1 VVLVSAQSVPFLGFA
16 SILSGFFHS
25 CARVGSGDSAVCWGL
40 NADGQYGDGS
50 TTNRVAA
57 SAFGGG
63 VAGVSEIYAGGWATC
78 MTLPSGAMKCAGD
91 NSHGQLGEGTIGGR
105 ASTLVDV
112 LNTPPVG
119 RRF

>member
-1 VVLVSAQSVPFLGFA
+1 VLVSAQTAPA
-16 SILSGFFHS
+16 SGFVSISSGLFYS
-25 CARVGSGDSAVCWGL
+25 CARLDDNSVKCWGV

-57 SAFGGG
+57 STFGGG
-63 VAGVSEIYAGGWATC
+63 ITGVSEIYAGGSTTC
-78 MTLPSGAMKCAGD
+78 VTLPSGAMKCSGD
-91 NSHGQLGEGTIGGR
+91 NSKGQLGNGMIGVQ